1 MEIGNPQK
9 IIISEPADEPATVQ
23 EPEPATAEP
32 AAPERVPE
40 PVPA

>member
-1 MEIGNPQK
+1 MDIGEPEK

-23 EPEPATAEP
+23 EPEPASAPAEP
-32 AAPERVPE
+32 APVLE